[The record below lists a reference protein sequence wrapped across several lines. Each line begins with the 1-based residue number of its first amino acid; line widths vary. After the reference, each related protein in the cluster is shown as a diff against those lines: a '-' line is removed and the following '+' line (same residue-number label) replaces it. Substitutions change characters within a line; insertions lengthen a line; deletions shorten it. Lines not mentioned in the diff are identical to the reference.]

1 MTAVYFGS
9 DSDVFFA
16 FSLRAGRFAGLWRQ
30 SPGPPG
36 RWFGRGR
43 TCIIAAMLLGLTIR
57 DVVLIDRLSL
67 AFRRGLCVLTGETGA
82 GKSILLDA
90 LGLALGRRA
99 EAGLVRAGAKEAA
112 VAAEFAVGRN
122 HPAHA
127 ILRAAG
133 REDAGETIVLR
144 RLLATD
150 GRSRAFVN
158 DEPSSVGLL
167 RELGDSLVEIQGQFE
182 QRGLLEPANHRMI
195 LDAFADH
202 SVGPAGLARAWDDW
216 REALA
221 RETAAARLLAASR
234 EEEERLHHHLAEL
247 DALAPEADE
256 EAGLAVRRTLLQNA
270 ERLAETLAEAIG
282 ELGGDGGAQA
292 ALARATRR
300 LERAR
305 ERAQGLFDM
314 PLAAAERAAA
324 ETADA
329 LAALESAA
337 RQLELDPREL
347 EQLEERLFA
356 LRGLARKHQVSVAD
370 LPALR
375 ERMAAQLA
383 AIEEGAENV
392 EHLVRDTR
400 EARARFLAAAET
412 VSRARARAARRLDAA
427 VAAELAPLR
436 LDKAR
441 FRTVLTPLD
450 ETEWSEHGCERVHF
464 EIATTPGV
472 PFGPLA
478 RIASGGE
485 LSRFMLALKLV
496 LADTSSVPTLIF
508 DEVDSGIGGAVAAAV
523 GERLQRLG
531 TSLQV
536 LVVTHSP
543 QVAARGAHHWR
554 VAKRLAEHEAVTRV
568 EELDADTRQEEIAR
582 MLSGR
587 IVTAEARAA
596 AASLIAG
603 GRA

>member
-1 MTAVYFGS
+1 
-9 DSDVFFA
+9 
-16 FSLRAGRFAGLWRQ
+16 
-30 SPGPPG
+30 
-36 RWFGRGR
+36 
-43 TCIIAAMLLGLTIR
+43 MLLGLTIR

-67 AFRRGLCVLTGETGA
+67 AFRPGLCVLTGETGA

-99 EAGLVRAGAKEAA
+99 DAGLVRTGAKEAT
-112 VAAEFAVGRN
+112 VSAEFAVGRN

-127 ILRAAG
+127 ILREAG
-133 REDAGETIVLR
+133 LDGEGETIVLR
-144 RLLATD
+144 RQLAAD

-158 DEPSSVGLL
+158 DAPSSVGLL

-182 QRGLLEPANHRMI
+182 QRGLLDPANHRTI
-195 LDAFADH
+195 LDAFAEH
-202 SVGPAGLARAWDDW
+202 SVAPATLAQAWHDW
-216 REALA
+216 RAA
-221 RETAAARLLAASR
+221 REHEAEAARLLAASR
-234 EEEERLHHHLAEL
+234 EEEELLRHHLAEL
-247 DALAPEADE
+247 EALAPEEGE
-256 EAGLAVRRTLLQNA
+256 EERLAERRILLQNA
-270 ERLAETLAEAIG
+270 ERLGETLAEAIN
-282 ELGGDGGAQA
+282 ELGGNAGAQA
-292 ALARATRR
+292 ALARAARR
-300 LERAR
+300 LERTR
-305 ERAQGLFDM
+305 DRAQGFLDA

-324 ETADA
+324 ETTEA
-329 LAALESAA
+329 LAVLESAA

-347 EQLEERLFA
+347 EQVEERLFA
-356 LRGLARKHQVSVAD
+356 LRALGRKHQLSVAE
-370 LPALR
+370 LPALQQ
-375 ERMAAQLA
+375 RMTAQLA
-383 AIEEGAENV
+383 AIDEGADSLD
-392 EHLVRDTR
+392 HFAGITA
-400 EARARFLAAAET
+400 EARARFVTAAEA
-412 VSRARARAARRLDAA
+412 VSRERARAATRLDTG
-427 VAAELAPLR
+427 VMAELAPLR

-441 FRTVLTPLD
+441 FRTVLSPLA
-450 ETEWSEHGCERVHF
+450 EPEWSEHGCERVHF
-464 EIATTPGV
+464 EIATTPGA

-496 LADTSSVPTLIF
+496 LADTSSVPSLIF

-554 VAKRLAEHEAVTRV
+554 VAKNLSERAAVTRV
-568 EELDADTRQEEIAR
+568 EELDPDTRQEEIAR